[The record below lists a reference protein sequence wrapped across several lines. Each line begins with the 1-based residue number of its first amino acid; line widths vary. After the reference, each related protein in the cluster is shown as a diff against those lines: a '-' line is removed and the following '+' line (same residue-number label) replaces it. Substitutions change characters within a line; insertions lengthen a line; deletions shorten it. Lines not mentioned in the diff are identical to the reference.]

1 MEAFG
6 GCDMRHTLKKILL
19 GISLLIINNSVLAHG
34 GVSVE
39 QDKCVLTIGPY
50 RMHFTGYQPESS
62 GGQEFCEDI
71 PVVGSAIIVLDYV
84 DEALRSRMTSFK
96 IIEKNSW
103 SEAQSIEGDEQAKV
117 VTDVPPQ
124 LYKRGS
130 IKFDHKF
137 AQPGYF
143 VGFVTSQGE
152 SPEDKLISRF
162 PFAVGYGASG
172 AAGSNQTLIYG
183 AVAAGLIAILGYFFI
198 KSRKS
203 IA

>member
-1 MEAFG
+1 
-6 GCDMRHTLKKILL
+6 MRQTLKQI
-19 GISLLIINNSVLAHG
+19 LLIITLSIVSNSVLAHG

-103 SEAQSIEGDEQAKV
+103 SEAQSIDGDEQAKAII
-117 VTDVPPQ
+117 DVPAQ

-130 IKFDHKF
+130 MKFDYKF
-137 AQPGYF
+137 TQPGYF

-152 SPEDKLISRF
+152 SSEDKLISRF

-172 AAGSNQTLIYG
+172 VAGSNRTIIYG
-183 AVAAGLIAILGYFFI
+183 AIAAGLIALLGYFYM